1 MPWPN
6 APLVSFTMS
15 LFEGEMRD
23 EDVIASEILVEVVD
37 PYVSSI
43 KEGVEFVA
51 DMPWSNSPEGSFSMT
66 LLDAEIKD
74 DDLITSEIVT
84 EVDDVGCPDVC
95 SIEEGVKVVVVTVGG
110 DSTTLSTED
119 SNGDIVKVMKRQ
131 MKEMQKQLME
141 KQMNEMNAMQKQM
154 MGMTNM
160 QRQMMQKQ
168 MNQMNAVKCWPGQ
181 FGITHNATARRVNL
195 HEDSYTTIVDIQW
208 WDDHPST
215 RKTKLDF

>member
-1 MPWPN
+1 MVSFALTLLDADLISVEIVAEVVDVVGSDISSSEGFEVVVDMPWPN

-37 PYVSSI
+37 PDVSSI

-110 DSTTLSTED
+110 DGTTLSTED
-119 SNGDIVKVMKRQ
+119 IKFFGGKFDLGEGTRG
-131 MKEMQKQLME
+131 
-141 KQMNEMNAMQKQM
+141 
-154 MGMTNM
+154 GMVEPEPNDD
-160 QRQMMQKQ
+160 
-168 MNQMNAVKCWPGQ
+168 AE
-181 FGITHNATARRVNL
+181 GIL
-195 HEDSYTTIVDIQW
+195 
-208 WDDHPST
+208 
-215 RKTKLDF
+215 L